1 MACCKCVVPC
11 MCPEMPEKQKAGLAY
26 AVMQPLVYTNVQI
39 RNWTAFEKLGVRYIC
54 SSEGILLHDFG
65 LSRFPGRLQIPEFTS
80 GALCLAPRPHSLQ
93 SGTSL
98 QRAVQGRAVRTA
110 RHAVRNIREK
120 DSRSAGTH
128 VRVRRIRSRQGH
140 SGHRG

>member
-54 SSEGILLHDFG
+54 SPEGILLHDFG
-65 LSRFPGRLQIPEFTS
+65 LSRHLRSPVYCTS
-80 GALCLAPRPHSLQ
+80 SALL
-93 SGTSL
+93 
-98 QRAVQGRAVRTA
+98 AVRDFPATSS
-110 RHAVRNIREK
+110 
-120 DSRSAGTH
+120 SRPGGTNCSP
-128 VRVRRIRSRQGH
+128 RRSKHSRKGFEI
-140 SGHRG
+140 SWDAC